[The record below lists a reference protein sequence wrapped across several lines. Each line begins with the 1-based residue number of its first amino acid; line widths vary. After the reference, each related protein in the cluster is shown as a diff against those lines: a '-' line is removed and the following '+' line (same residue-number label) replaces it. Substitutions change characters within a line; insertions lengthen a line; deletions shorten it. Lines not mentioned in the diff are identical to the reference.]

1 MLSGFQGFGFLAI
14 SASPIL
20 SNSSGLGQKGLFYVA
35 LTVISVGIFG
45 RSISLGA
52 FTEDQM
58 EDVGNKGNPT
68 MLVSFVI
75 GNVGNFVFPLL
86 AVIAIP
92 QIKPWFVR
100 FAIPAG
106 CEVLAML
113 IFLSGACSYK
123 WEKPGGTPMT
133 TVFRVFAAS
142 ASKISCGYPNNS
154 TQLYEQTECD
164 ADMKP
169 HTTSLRFD
177 KNFVSLGV
185 TSTTQHLGYIMYV
198 TPNS

>member
-1 MLSGFQGFGFLAI
+1 M
-14 SASPIL
+14 
-20 SNSSGLGQKGLFYVA
+20 FYVA

-45 RSISLGA
+45 RSISLGV
-52 FTEDQM
+52 FTEDQL
-58 EDVGNKGNPT
+58 EDGGNKGNPA
-68 MLVSFVI
+68 MLTSFVI

-86 AVIAIP
+86 AAIAIP
-92 QIKPWFVR
+92 QISPWFVR

-123 WEKPGGTPMT
+123 RERPCGSPLT

-142 ASKISCGYPNNS
+142 AFKMSCGYTKNS

-164 ADMKP
+164 LDMKS
-169 HTTSLRFD
+169 HTSSLWFD
-177 KNFVSLGV
+177 AL
-185 TSTTQHLGYIMYV
+185 TTLLLFCLCYCV
-198 TPNS
+198 VCVCNS